1 MAPTISD
8 LKTFPEAPANK
19 FTDSMTS
26 KNTSFLRYL
35 TPSVLQDTA
44 LVTAEIKI
52 ICLLMNSLPDYSRTV
67 SKSIANKNK
76 KFPQGNYM
84 AFEQFMFSLLASD
97 GFDKGSQFLK

>member
-35 TPSVLQDTA
+35 TPSVLHDTA

-52 ICLLMNSLPDYSRTV
+52 IYLLMYSVPGYGRAV
-67 SKSIANKNK
+67 SMSIGNKNK
-76 KFPQGNYM
+76 KIPP
-84 AFEQFMFSLLASD
+84 
-97 GFDKGSQFLK
+97 

>member
-52 ICLLMNSLPDYSRTV
+52 ICLFMYSVGRTV
-67 SKSIANKNK
+67 AKTIGNK
-76 KFPQGNYM
+76 KKKIPP
-84 AFEQFMFSLLASD
+84 
-97 GFDKGSQFLK
+97 